1 MKAVTVYEAAD
12 GSRWNTPEA
21 CMRRDQDILEVAKAM
36 LPLGNHPSLG
46 SHEYIQRSGAVC
58 LQVKRDLIEIAK
70 RSYPPKDYP
79 VFQNDP
85 DAIHPMSG
93 AGRIITDSDGPL
105 CRAWGRLGC
114 INWENFR
121 EYQQPFFALNPDK
134 VETPREVAV

>member
-12 GSRWNTPEA
+12 GSRWNTPDA

-36 LPLGNHPSLG
+36 LPLGQERSLE

-70 RSYPPKDYP
+70 KSYPPKDYP

-85 DAIHPMSG
+85 DAIHPWSN
-93 AGRIITDSDGPL
+93 AGRVISDTDGPL
-105 CRAWGRLGC
+105 STAWRRLML

-121 EYQQPFFALNPDK
+121 EYQQPYFALNPDK
-134 VETPREVAV
+134 IETQREVAA